1 MPLVWQAVWVVGV
14 ELREKVQVG
23 DDNVKA
29 MGIKMDNVS
38 QVEKRNEA

>member
-1 MPLVWQAVWVVGV
+1 MVEV

-29 MGIKMDNVS
+29 MGIKMANVS
-38 QVEKRNEA
+38 QVERRNEA